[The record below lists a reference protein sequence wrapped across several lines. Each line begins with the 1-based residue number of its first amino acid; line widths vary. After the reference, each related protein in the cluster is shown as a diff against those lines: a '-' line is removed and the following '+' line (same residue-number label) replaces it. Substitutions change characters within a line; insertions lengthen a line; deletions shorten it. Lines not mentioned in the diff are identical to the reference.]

1 VLDDVERWRF
11 LVEPAGEHP
20 LPALVGLL
28 HVDLDEGA
36 GQLLLLPRRGRFAGA
51 KPDDHVLPPR
61 RLARVESDVLDDP
74 VALVE
79 DAEHGHPLCHRRDA
93 ALAIGGRCDLPRT
106 GRGRI
111 LLLRPLP
118 AGGERDGHQQRSG
131 GAVHAYSGIQGS

>member
-1 VLDDVERWRF
+1 VLDDVERRRF

-36 GQLLLLPRRGRFAGA
+36 GQLFLLPRRGRFAGA
-51 KPDDHVLPPR
+51 QADDHVLPPR
-61 RLARVESDVLDDP
+61 RLARVESDVLDDS

-79 DAEHGHPLCHRRDA
+79 DAEHRHPLCHRRDA
-93 ALAIGGRCDLPRT
+93 PLAISRRSDLPRT
-106 GRGRI
+106 GRGGI
-111 LLLRPLP
+111 LLLRALP